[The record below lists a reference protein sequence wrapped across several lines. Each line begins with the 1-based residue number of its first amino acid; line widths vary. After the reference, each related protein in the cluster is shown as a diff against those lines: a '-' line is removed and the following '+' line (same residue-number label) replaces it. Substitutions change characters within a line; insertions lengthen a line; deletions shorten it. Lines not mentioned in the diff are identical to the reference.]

1 MVTLENM
8 NAGKKTI
15 LEEQAVSPRPFHLT
29 LFNTRNRK
37 MEMASDRCTIP
48 RLVRFYEVEFFPKT
62 GGLAIIDGT
71 RYPIRAGTI
80 RFHRPGQLVCSHIHY
95 VAYALRMTLD
105 GSCSKKQ
112 ASQPAYSNPVL
123 DAIPCFMST
132 SRPEQYTALYN
143 EMLRLSAGEQAGTS
157 LLLKAKTLQL
167 LHLLYEDATRLAG
180 LDRPGQPADTVST
193 AMQFMADNLTQPL
206 QLDDIAAAARL
217 SPYHF
222 HRVFSN
228 TVSLTPQAYLT
239 GLRIEKAKELLLTTE
254 LTISEIAAACG
265 FSQPAYFS
273 RVFREQ
279 AGLTPTSFREKH
291 QTY

>member
-1 MVTLENM
+1 
-8 NAGKKTI
+8 
-15 LEEQAVSPRPFHLT
+15 
-29 LFNTRNRK
+29 
-37 MEMASDRCTIP
+37 
-48 RLVRFYEVEFFPKT
+48 
-62 GGLAIIDGT
+62 
-71 RYPIRAGTI
+71 
-80 RFHRPGQLVCSHIHY
+80 
-95 VAYALRMTLD
+95 
-105 GSCSKKQ
+105 
-112 ASQPAYSNPVL
+112 
-123 DAIPCFMST
+123 
-132 SRPEQYTALYN
+132 
-143 EMLRLSAGEQAGTS
+143 
-157 LLLKAKTLQL
+157 
-167 LHLLYEDATRLAG
+167 
-180 LDRPGQPADTVST
+180 
-193 AMQFMADNLTQPL
+193 MQFMADNLTQPL